1 MIILLYFISDARRKK
16 QSLKKLLE
24 AGASP
29 NARDSSG
36 ESLIEH
42 VLLLKQNCMRYHHFF
57 GVITGS
63 LSLCVDPEVNEN
75 LSLLVKHGANVNIV
89 GKNGNTLLYIAMK
102 EGLFQVADHLIE
114 LGADVNCIGPNN
126 LTTFECCFDAV
137 LEELEK
143 HNYQE
148 GKN

>member
-1 MIILLYFISDARRKK
+1 MIDLLYFISDTTRKK

-42 VLLLKQNCMRYHHFF
+42 VLLLKQTRMRYMNFF

-63 LSLCVDPEVNEN
+63 LSLCADPEVKEN
-75 LSLLVKHGANVNIV
+75 LSLLVKHGADVNIV
-89 GKNGNTLLYIAMK
+89 GKNGNTLLFIAMN

-114 LGADVNCIGPNN
+114 LGADVNYIGPNN
-126 LTTFECCFDAV
+126 VTTFECCFAAV

-143 HNYQE
+143 NSYGE
-148 GKN
+148 SKN